1 MLLIILKPNTWEGRA
16 CEDDFRRRS
25 LGGGGGVP
33 GHVEIKY
40 NVNVF

>member
-1 MLLIILKPNTWEGRA
+1 MTCEMLLITLGRT
-16 CEDDFRRRS
+16 S

-40 NVNVF
+40 NVNLF

>member
-1 MLLIILKPNTWEGRA
+1 MTCEMLLITLGRT
-16 CEDDFRRRS
+16 S
-25 LGGGGGVP
+25 LGGGGVP